1 MERDNYFLIRKDDFK
16 HQLVECSSMT
26 TDDFDKW
33 LTEHNKDRVAD
44 GCEIEEAHYFEVEE
58 CALSIFNKEEE

>member
-26 TDDFDKW
+26 TDDFDKCW
-33 LTEHNKDRVAD
+33 DAMQSGRIDVTTCWDALESAF
-44 GCEIEEAHYFEVEE
+44 EIYLESEVGG
-58 CALSIFNKEEE
+58 